1 MPCINKCLVTIIII
15 PKHPSKPGEKLINA
29 TMNYT
34 GWYMAFDLQFSY
46 YVALAP
52 PALCVSRIFRH
63 SKYVIWWWLLLCNIT
78 LLYIVCACALRTLAH
93 VYHPH
98 SIYFFYRNQYFPQT
112 NFSARHRFRW
122 TEVRTRCDKYLL
134 SNTAREKQTPN
145 KMSCSRDTPPPSP
158 RTPKL
163 PQPRRWDDC
172 STPPIELYDTADQ
185 YSPLRNTPPHT
196 RSIPKTVDNPP
207 KTVR

>member
-52 PALCVSRIFRH
+52 PPLFAFLAFFAIASMWFDDGYY
-63 SKYVIWWWLLLCNIT
+63 YVILRYFILCARVRCVHC
-78 LLYIVCACALRTLAH
+78 VC
-93 VYHPH
+93 HPH